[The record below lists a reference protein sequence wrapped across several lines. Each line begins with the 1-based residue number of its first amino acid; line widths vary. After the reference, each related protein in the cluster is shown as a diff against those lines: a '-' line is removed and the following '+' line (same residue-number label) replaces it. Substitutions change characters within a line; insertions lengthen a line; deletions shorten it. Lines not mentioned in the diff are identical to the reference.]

1 MAAALRRGA
10 CREKAGVHGLADA
23 VRSRQGAAPRQPDRD
38 RAAARGAQDAAA
50 ALPHQAAPLRRRLP
64 ELLRA
69 RFAAPLLRR
78 DRVREQY
85 HRRAVHR
92 PDPARHTS
100 RRRRVDRHLPVHDR
114 SGHRGHDRAVARA
127 QAAARRP
134 GGSGAPGVH
143 RAPHRPDDEPPAQ
156 RRAPVVPVKRR
167 ILALVHEHLVPPEDT
182 TGIDVLEAEW
192 KMEYDVIET
201 LREMGHEVRVLGV
214 HDDLAGIRPAAG
226 FFEPHIVFNLME
238 AFAGVTTFDQNVVSY
253 LELLRL
259 RYTGCNPRGLIFAR
273 DKALSKKLLAYHR
286 IPVPDFSV
294 VRYGRKAA
302 LPKKMHFPLIV
313 KSLFFE
319 ASAGISQASVVED
332 DDQLARRVQF
342 IHESLGTGA
351 IVEQFVDGRELYV
364 GVLGNERLEA
374 LPVRE
379 MSFAQMSANS
389 LRIATE
395 RVKWNTQYQKKNGIM
410 TNAAKLDAAAVDHIQ
425 RIAERAYRALDL
437 NGYAR
442 IDLRMDEEGRA
453 YVLEANPNPNLAYGE
468 DFAES
473 AETNGI
479 SYERLLERII
489 TLGMRWEPARTG

>member
-1 MAAALRRGA
+1 
-10 CREKAGVHGLADA
+10 
-23 VRSRQGAAPRQPDRD
+23 
-38 RAAARGAQDAAA
+38 
-50 ALPHQAAPLRRRLP
+50 
-64 ELLRA
+64 
-69 RFAAPLLRR
+69 
-78 DRVREQY
+78 
-85 HRRAVHR
+85 
-92 PDPARHTS
+92 
-100 RRRRVDRHLPVHDR
+100 
-114 SGHRGHDRAVARA
+114 
-127 QAAARRP
+127 
-134 GGSGAPGVH
+134 
-143 RAPHRPDDEPPAQ
+143 
-156 RRAPVVPVKRR
+156 VKRR

-238 AFAGVTTFDQNVVSY
+238 AFAGITTFDQNVVSY

-259 RYTGCNPRGLIFAR
+259 RYSGCNPRGLIFAR

-294 VRYGRKAA
+294 VRYGRRPA
-302 LPKKMHFPLIV
+302 LHKKMHFPLIV

-332 DDQLARRVQF
+332 EDQLARRVQF
-342 IHESLGTGA
+342 IHESLGTAA
-351 IVEQFVDGRELYV
+351 IVEQFIDGRELYV
-364 GVLGNERLEA
+364 GVLGNERLDV
-374 LPVRE
+374 LPVWE
-379 MSFAQMSANS
+379 MSFAQMPGNRW
-389 LRIATE
+389 RIATE

-425 RIAERAYRALDL
+425 RIAKRAYRALDL

>member
-1 MAAALRRGA
+1 
-10 CREKAGVHGLADA
+10 
-23 VRSRQGAAPRQPDRD
+23 
-38 RAAARGAQDAAA
+38 
-50 ALPHQAAPLRRRLP
+50 
-64 ELLRA
+64 
-69 RFAAPLLRR
+69 
-78 DRVREQY
+78 
-85 HRRAVHR
+85 
-92 PDPARHTS
+92 
-100 RRRRVDRHLPVHDR
+100 
-114 SGHRGHDRAVARA
+114 
-127 QAAARRP
+127 
-134 GGSGAPGVH
+134 
-143 RAPHRPDDEPPAQ
+143 
-156 RRAPVVPVKRR
+156 VKRR

-238 AFAGVTTFDQNVVSY
+238 AFAGITTFDQNVVSY

-259 RYTGCNPRGLIFAR
+259 RYSGCNPRGLIFAR

-294 VRYGRKAA
+294 VRYGRRPA
-302 LPKKMHFPLIV
+302 LHKKMHFPLIV

-332 DDQLARRVQF
+332 EYQLALRVQF
-342 IHESLGTGA
+342 IHESLGTAA
-351 IVEQFVDGRELYV
+351 IVEQFIDGRELYV
-364 GVLGNERLEA
+364 GVLGNERLDV
-374 LPVRE
+374 LPVWE
-379 MSFAQMSANS
+379 MSFAQMPGNRW
-389 LRIATE
+389 RIATE

-410 TNAAKLDAAAVDHIQ
+410 TNAARLDAAAIDHIQ
-425 RIAERAYRALDL
+425 RIAKRAYRALDL

-442 IDLRMDEEGRA
+442 IDLRMDDEGRA

-473 AETNGI
+473 AEVNGV
-479 SYERLLERII
+479 SYEKLLERII
-489 TLGMRWEPARTG
+489 TLGLRWEPARTG

>member
-1 MAAALRRGA
+1 
-10 CREKAGVHGLADA
+10 
-23 VRSRQGAAPRQPDRD
+23 
-38 RAAARGAQDAAA
+38 
-50 ALPHQAAPLRRRLP
+50 
-64 ELLRA
+64 
-69 RFAAPLLRR
+69 
-78 DRVREQY
+78 
-85 HRRAVHR
+85 
-92 PDPARHTS
+92 
-100 RRRRVDRHLPVHDR
+100 
-114 SGHRGHDRAVARA
+114 
-127 QAAARRP
+127 
-134 GGSGAPGVH
+134 
-143 RAPHRPDDEPPAQ
+143 
-156 RRAPVVPVKRR
+156 VKRR

-226 FFEPHIVFNLME
+226 FFEPHVVFNLME

-253 LELLRL
+253 LELLHL

-294 VRYGRKAA
+294 VRYGRKPA

-332 DDQLARRVQF
+332 EDQLARRVQF
-342 IHESLGTGA
+342 IHESLGTAA

-364 GVLGNERLEA
+364 GVLGNERLDV
-374 LPVRE
+374 LPVWE
-379 MSFAQMSANS
+379 MSFAQMPDNRW
-389 LRIATE
+389 RIATE

-425 RIAERAYRALDL
+425 RIAKRAYRALDL

-489 TLGMRWEPARTG
+489 TLGMRWGPARTG